1 MMNELQGKVAIITGA
16 SRGIGRAISLALS
29 KKGVNLVLAA
39 RNEKDLVTLRDE
51 IIEKGGEALA
61 VKTDVGMIEDCKY
74 LVQQSLNAY
83 SEIDILINNA
93 GRGLGGGGPIEASD
107 PEEVT
112 KMVQIN
118 LLGTY
123 YCTFAV
129 LPSMKAQSSGHIVNV
144 SSVVGI
150 KYFPQSPMYSAT
162 KFAVRAFSE
171 GLRNQ
176 VQKWNIRVT
185 TVYPGQ
191 TDTPMLERVPLAER
205 NKLLRPEH
213 IARAIIHAL
222 EYPDGVS
229 INEIVIRPTWQEE

>member
-1 MMNELQGKVAIITGA
+1 
-16 SRGIGRAISLALS
+16 
-29 KKGVNLVLAA
+29 
-39 RNEKDLVTLRDE
+39 
-51 IIEKGGEALA
+51 
-61 VKTDVGMIEDCKY
+61 
-74 LVQQSLNAY
+74 
-83 SEIDILINNA
+83 
-93 GRGLGGGGPIEASD
+93 
-107 PEEVT
+107 
-112 KMVQIN
+112 
-118 LLGTY
+118 
-123 YCTFAV
+123 
-129 LPSMKAQSSGHIVNV
+129 MKAQSSGHIVNV

-150 KYFPQSPMYSAT
+150 KYFPKSPMYSAT

-205 NKLLRPEH
+205 NKFLRPEH

>member
-1 MMNELQGKVAIITGA
+1 MNELQGKAAIITGA
-16 SRGIGRAISLALS
+16 SQGIGRAISLVLS
-29 KKGVNLVLAA
+29 DKGASVVLAA
-39 RNEKDLVTLRDE
+39 RSEGKLLTLRDE
-51 IIEKGGEALA
+51 IIEKGGKALV
-61 VKTDVGMIEDCKY
+61 VKTDVGMIEDCKC
-74 LVQQSLNAY
+74 LVQQTLNAY
-83 SEIDILINNA
+83 NKIDILINSA

-107 PEEVT
+107 PEAVT
-112 KMVQIN
+112 KMVQVN
-118 LLGTY
+118 LLGAY

-129 LPSMKAQSSGHIVNV
+129 LPSMKAQSSGHIVNI
-144 SSVVGI
+144 SSVAGI

-205 NKLLRPEH
+205 NKFLRPEH

-229 INEIVIRPTWQEE
+229 MNEIVIRPTWQEE